1 MLNLAV
7 FPGIEI
13 SDFTL
18 KIFDLNQLFSEM
30 PVLRNLEIFLFGKNT
45 DALLI
50 HGKQLM
56 QSLKKAKNVNT
67 YAFTSKSE

>member
-1 MLNLAV
+1 MINLVV

-30 PVLRNLEIFLFGKNT
+30 PVLRNLDIFLFGKNT
-45 DALLI
+45 EAAKI

-56 QSLKKAKNVNT
+56 QSL
-67 YAFTSKSE
+67 

>member
-7 FPGIEI
+7 LPGIEI

-30 PVLRNLEIFLFGKNT
+30 PVLRNLEIFLFGKNS
-45 DALLI
+45 DAALM

-67 YAFTSKSE
+67 YAFTS

>member
-18 KIFDLNQLFSEM
+18 KMFDLNQLFSEM
-30 PVLRNLEIFLFGKNT
+30 TVVRNLEIFLFGKNT
-45 DALLI
+45 EAAEI

-56 QSLKKAKNVNT
+56 QSLQKAKNVNT
-67 YAFTSKSE
+67 YAFTS